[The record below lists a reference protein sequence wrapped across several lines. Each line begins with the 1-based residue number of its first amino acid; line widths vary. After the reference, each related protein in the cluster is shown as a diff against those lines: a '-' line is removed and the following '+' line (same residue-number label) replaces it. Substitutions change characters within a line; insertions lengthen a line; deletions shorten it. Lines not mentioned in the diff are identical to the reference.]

1 VTGSFAVGTACALMA
16 VVALSGVVSGACIGT
31 GPEAVLGC
39 FSQAYSD
46 RDLGALEQVLAADY
60 IWIAVAPP
68 QVDVFTRDDSVASS
82 VRMFGNPE
90 IESVA
95 LEFGDGYDVVA
106 GEVPGTWRIENLVAT
121 LTVKQAGAESPL
133 EAPLCATLYVRQVHG
148 EELGYEV
155 YREVF
160 FEGDGCVGK

>member
-1 VTGSFAVGTACALMA
+1 MTGPFAVGTGCALMA
-16 VVALSGVVSGACIGT
+16 IAVLAGAVSGACVGT
-31 GPEAVLGC
+31 GPEAVLDC

-46 RDLGALEQVLAADY
+46 RDLDALEQVLAPDY

-68 QVDVFTRDDSVASS
+68 RVDVFTRDDSVTSS

-90 IESVA
+90 IDSVA
-95 LEFGDGYDVVA
+95 LEFNDGYDVVA
-106 GEVPGTWRIENLVAT
+106 GDIPKTWRIENLVAT
-121 LTVKQAGAESPL
+121 LTVKHAGAASPS
-133 EAPLCATLYVRQVHG
+133 EAPLCATLYVRQVDG
-148 EELGYEV
+148 EKPGYEV